1 MGESD
6 CNSAEKRRK
15 DPCVSGSIQ
24 LNKATQ
30 REHYQLPTRDE
41 IHAKFKAAHYFSK
54 LDARTEF
61 WQMKLDQNSS
71 KLTCFNTPFGRYR
84 FLRLPFGI
92 TSAPEIYHRTI
103 HMIYEHIPGCTTMM
117 NDILEWGSTLQE
129 HNQRLQ
135 QVFDASRKSNLK
147 LNREKCVFGV
157 KEHSSVT
164 LYLQKESSQT
174 RPRSRP

>member
-1 MGESD
+1 MSPCRNIPFALHEKLQDELKRMENMGVICKETEHTDWVSPIVIVP
-6 CNSAEKRRK
+6 KK
-15 DPCVSGSIQ
+15 DGKIRVCLDPIQ

-54 LDARTEF
+54 LDARTGF

-117 NDILEWGSTLQE
+117 DDIIVMGFNATRTQPTTT
-129 HNQRLQ
+129 
-135 QVFDASRKSNLK
+135 A
-147 LNREKCVFGV
+147 GV
-157 KEHSSVT
+157 
-164 LYLQKESSQT
+164 
-174 RPRSRP
+174 

>member
-1 MGESD
+1 MGVICKETEHTDWVSPIVIVP
-6 CNSAEKRRK
+6 KK
-15 DPCVSGSIQ
+15 DGKIRVCLYPIQ
-24 LNKATQ
+24 LNKAIQ

-54 LDARTEF
+54 LDACTGF
-61 WQMKLDQNSS
+61 WQMKLYQNSS

-117 NDILEWGSTLQE
+117 DDIIVMGFNATRTQPTTT
-129 HNQRLQ
+129 
-135 QVFDASRKSNLK
+135 A
-147 LNREKCVFGV
+147 GV
-157 KEHSSVT
+157 
-164 LYLQKESSQT
+164 
-174 RPRSRP
+174 